1 MQPVEGTKTSI
12 QQISEVK
19 NFSAFLDSKSEA
31 GKVLIFEPNECHQE
45 CIPGFAKYFID
56 LGYKVD
62 VLLMRGRE
70 DCFAIFSPMDK
81 VQIYTFDNQEELCEN
96 SETLKNKFGGYH
108 RLFLNTTFRMP
119 DLEERLCLYDLD
131 NGIYVTHRYYHYK
144 NDFSE
149 KMKKRGVMIG
159 EHLGGSYVNPH
170 YFGSLKDHSKNSKT
184 KFIVIGRMDPNL
196 RNYDLLMNSAR
207 RLMKSGLDFTITV
220 IGWSANEDMI
230 PKDIR
235 PCFDFKGRV
244 SYKEMY
250 SLVEKSDYILMLLD
264 DNCIGHKQ
272 YKEDIVSGN
281 VQLSYGFKK
290 PVLIAEEFAEL
301 YKFNKKNSL
310 VYSDNDLFGA
320 MVTALKMTPNEY
332 SGMQKELENT
342 VKEVYEKSL
351 KNLKK
356 LVKQI

>member
-19 NFSAFLDSKSEA
+19 NFSAFLGSKSEA

-119 DLEERLCLYDLD
+119 DLEKRLCLYDLD

-170 YFGSLKDHSKNSKT
+170 YFGNLKDHSKNSKT
-184 KFIVIGRMDPNL
+184 KFIVIGR
-196 RNYDLLMNSAR
+196 
-207 RLMKSGLDFTITV
+207 
-220 IGWSANEDMI
+220 IGS
-230 PKDIR
+230 
-235 PCFDFKGRV
+235 
-244 SYKEMY
+244 
-250 SLVEKSDYILMLLD
+250 
-264 DNCIGHKQ
+264 
-272 YKEDIVSGN
+272 
-281 VQLSYGFKK
+281 K
-290 PVLIAEEFAEL
+290 P
-301 YKFNKKNSL
+301 
-310 VYSDNDLFGA
+310 
-320 MVTALKMTPNEY
+320 
-332 SGMQKELENT
+332 
-342 VKEVYEKSL
+342 
-351 KNLKK
+351 
-356 LVKQI
+356 

>member
-1 MQPVEGTKTSI
+1 
-12 QQISEVK
+12 
-19 NFSAFLDSKSEA
+19 
-31 GKVLIFEPNECHQE
+31 
-45 CIPGFAKYFID
+45 
-56 LGYKVD
+56 
-62 VLLMRGRE
+62 
-70 DCFAIFSPMDK
+70 
-81 VQIYTFDNQEELCEN
+81 
-96 SETLKNKFGGYH
+96 
-108 RLFLNTTFRMP
+108 
-119 DLEERLCLYDLD
+119 
-131 NGIYVTHRYYHYK
+131 
-144 NDFSE
+144 
-149 KMKKRGVMIG
+149 
-159 EHLGGSYVNPH
+159 
-170 YFGSLKDHSKNSKT
+170 
-184 KFIVIGRMDPNL
+184 MDPSL

-207 RLMKSGLDFTITV
+207 RLMKSGLDFTVTV

-310 VYSDNDLFGA
+310 VYSDNDLFSS